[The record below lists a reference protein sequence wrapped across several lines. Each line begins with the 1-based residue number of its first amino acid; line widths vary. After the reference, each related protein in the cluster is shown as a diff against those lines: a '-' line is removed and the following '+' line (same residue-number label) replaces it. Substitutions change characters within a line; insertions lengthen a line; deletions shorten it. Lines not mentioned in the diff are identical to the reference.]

1 MIYQVENFPVSIIG
15 ESECQPRQRRNAG
28 GRQKLK
34 YKNLVCAFDI
44 ETTYIEEINQ
54 SVMYI
59 WQFQIEDY
67 TIIGRTWN
75 DFKFFIQKL
84 SFQ

>member
-1 MIYQVENFPVSIIG
+1 MIYQVENFPFGIIG

-44 ETTYIEEINQ
+44 ETTYIEEINNVYMAI
-54 SVMYI
+54 SDRRLYNYRPNM
-59 WQFQIEDY
+59 E
-67 TIIGRTWN
+67 
-75 DFKFFIQKL
+75 
-84 SFQ
+84 